1 MDPPQPVYKKGDFN
15 TAKEYILK
23 HILLEEKAV
32 SMNVLQEIYGV
43 GMEEKRYQGKLKKGI
58 EDQFSDQLIFITAKI
73 NNPEV
78 VIGNQVFQ
86 DTIHHPVNKNT
97 TVEKAAFLIRENIGT
112 NARLIQ
118 IKQVGLQSQWITRSC
133 CSRFSEV
140 VFPNPSSNWKA
151 WCGN

>member
-1 MDPPQPVYKKGDFN
+1 MYEKGNFD
-15 TAKEYILK
+15 AVKEYILK

-118 IKQVGLQSQWITRSC
+118 IKQVGLQSQ
-133 CSRFSEV
+133 
-140 VFPNPSSNWKA
+140 
-151 WCGN
+151 

>member
-1 MDPPQPVYKKGDFN
+1 MFLPQMDPPQPVYKKGDFN

-86 DTIHHPVNKNT
+86 DTIHYPVNKNT

-118 IKQVGLQSQWITRSC
+118 IKQVGLQSQ
-133 CSRFSEV
+133 
-140 VFPNPSSNWKA
+140 
-151 WCGN
+151 